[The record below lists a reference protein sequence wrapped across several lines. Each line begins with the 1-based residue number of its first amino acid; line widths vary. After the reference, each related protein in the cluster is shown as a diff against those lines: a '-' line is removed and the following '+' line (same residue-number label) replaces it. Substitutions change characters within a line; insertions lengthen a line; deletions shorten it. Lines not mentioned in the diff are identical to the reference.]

1 MIRCGKNGF
10 RQNICYFG
18 DRTLASSDGILLQIW
33 SHPDCSLHSRSVVT
47 DRPRKKFGKGKRFE
61 RIATIITLVNAT
73 KYLRFSDKQWRIQG
87 MVATHLAKSKS
98 AGRLSVAARSWG
110 CRWSMPLFQ
119 RYPAM
124 GSKTVSE
131 PARITRS
138 HNRPRTR
145 ILLHEGYS
153 RLVLLFRGVTVP
165 NIIGRLQLPR
175 AHRAHRASLSSSS

>member
-1 MIRCGKNGF
+1 MAKRCHNPGYAGMDV
-10 RQNICYFG
+10 R
-18 DRTLASSDGILLQIW
+18 RTHPRRTKAALVRMHASRRSTTTPNVQ
-33 SHPDCSLHSRSVVT
+33 SLNLNSEVE
-47 DRPRKKFGKGKRFE
+47 KW
-61 RIATIITLVNAT
+61 I
-73 KYLRFSDKQWRIQG
+73 RFSDKQWRIQG
-87 MVATHLAKSKS
+87 MVATNLAKSKS

-175 AHRAHRASLSSSS
+175 AHRVLRASLSSSS